1 MVVTVTSMKMV
12 VDKRSAGFLNSYP
25 DLESLVSLM
34 PQVASSLSRIR
45 AEIALLGAL
54 RPVQFLFMG
63 KEY

>member
-12 VDKRSAGFLNSYP
+12 VDRRSAGFLNSYP

-45 AEIALLGAL
+45 AEIALFGGPQTS
-54 RPVQFLFMG
+54 PVPFYG
-63 KEY
+63 